1 MKAQISY
8 SVREAT
14 SSDAESIATYWSN
27 LSFDDAFKLGIDLDK
42 IPPTNEIIGFIEQQI
57 SLPPN
62 ERNTYILIW
71 EVDEIAIGHCNIT
84 PIVVGEYA
92 NIHSHIWNK
101 SNIAKGIGEKLMRL
115 SLPIFF
121 EKYKLEKVYGVFY
134 ALNPAPEW
142 LCIKLGFSFVDEYP
156 TIPGE
161 WSFYQ
166 NVKKYVVDKNDF
178 PLIFIY

>member
-1 MKAQISY
+1 MSKVKEEKSY
-8 SVREAT
+8 VVREAT
-14 SSDAESIATYWSN
+14 SVDAESIAAYWSN

-42 IPPTNEIIGFIEQQI
+42 IPPTNEIIDFIEQQI

-62 ERNTYILIW
+62 KRNTYILIW
-71 EVDEIAIGHCNIT
+71 EVDGIAIGHCNIT

-92 NIHSHIWNK
+92 NIHSHIWDKN
-101 SNIAKGIGEKLMRL
+101 NIAKGMGEKLMRM

-121 EKYKLEKVYGVFY
+121 DKYKLEKIFGVFY
-134 ALNPAPEW
+134 ALNSAPEK
-142 LCIKLGFSFVDEYP
+142 LCVKLGFSFVDEYP

-166 NVKKYVVDKNDF
+166 NVKKYVLFKNDF
-178 PLIFIY
+178 KT

>member
-1 MKAQISY
+1 MSDLKKVIQY
-8 SVREAT
+8 TVREAT
-14 SSDAESIATYWSN
+14 SSDAESIAAYWSN

-42 IPPTNEIIGFIEQQI
+42 IPSTNGITDFIEQQI
-57 SLPPN
+57 NLPLN
-62 ERNTYILIW
+62 DRNTYILIW
-71 EVDEIAIGHCNIT
+71 EVDGIAIGHCNIT

-92 NIHSHIWNK
+92 NIHSHIWDK
-101 SNIAKGIGEKLMRL
+101 GNISRGIGESLMRL

-121 EKYKLEKVYGVFY
+121 KKYKLEKLYGVFY
-134 ALNPAPEW
+134 ALNPAPEK

-166 NVKKYVVDKNDF
+166 NVKKYVVSREDYQN
-178 PLIFIY
+178 

>member
-1 MKAQISY
+1 MSELKKVLSQ

-14 SSDAESIATYWSN
+14 SIDAKSIAQYWSN
-27 LSFDDAFKLGIDLDK
+27 LSFDDAFKLGIDFDK
-42 IPPTNEIIGFIEQQI
+42 IPPTNEIIEFIEQQI
-57 SLPPN
+57 SLQPN

-71 EVDEIAIGHCNIT
+71 EADGIAIGHCNIT

-92 NIHSHIWNK
+92 NIHSHIWDK
-101 SNIAKGIGEKLMRL
+101 KHIAKGMGERLMRM

-121 EKYKLEKVYGVFY
+121 EKYNLEKIYGVFY
-134 ALNPAPEW
+134 ALNPAPEK

-166 NVKKYVVDKNDF
+166 NVKKYVLGRNDLKF
-178 PLIFIY
+178 

>member
-1 MKAQISY
+1 MSKVKEEKSY
-8 SVREAT
+8 VVREAT
-14 SSDAESIATYWSN
+14 TEDIANITEYWTN

-42 IPPTNEIIGFIEQQI
+42 IPPTKEIIDFIEQQI

-71 EVDEIAIGHCNIT
+71 EVDGKAIGHCNIT

-92 NIHSHIWNK
+92 NIHSHIWDK
-101 SNIAKGIGEKLMRL
+101 KNIAKGMGEKLMRM

-134 ALNPAPEW
+134 ALNPAPER

-166 NVKKYVVDKNDF
+166 NVKKYVLDGKD
-178 PLIFIY
+178 YKT

>member
-1 MKAQISY
+1 MSDLKKVIQY
-8 SVREAT
+8 TVREAT
-14 SSDAESIATYWSN
+14 SSDADRIAAYWSN

-42 IPPTNEIIGFIEQQI
+42 IPPTKEITDFIEQQI
-57 SLPPN
+57 NLPVN

-71 EVDEIAIGHCNIT
+71 EVDKIAIGHCNIT

-92 NIHSHIWNK
+92 NIHSHIWDK
-101 SNIAKGIGEKLMRL
+101 GNISRGMGESLMRL

-134 ALNPAPEW
+134 ALNPAPEK
-142 LCIKLGFSFVDEYP
+142 LCIKLGISFVDEYP

-166 NVKKYVVDKNDF
+166 NVKKYVVNREDF
-178 PLIFIY
+178 QI